1 MAPSKSWT
9 FNELDAY
16 NIRIKTVDTKAFFGL
31 TALPHPSVDPVIL
44 QNAEDPRDHGVALE
58 LSQDVRR
65 FYIYLHDATKNDQTS
80 LADDFTH
87 HLLGDLLRFDKP
99 RGITRIRLTLPFIM
113 SGRRVNPKASVS
125 VSREDYQIM
134 LVQSDRV
141 SVLLFPCC
149 RASLLNTDKDIS
161 RPSGAS
167 ASGQCSRR
175 IFSGQRQAHCK
186 WARSNVFQNVRWDC
200 HDWVVGTL
208 FLQDHHHTSPR

>member
-1 MAPSKSWT
+1 MAPSKNWA

-16 NIRIKTVDTKAFFGL
+16 KIRIKTVDTKAFFGISK
-31 TALPHPSVDPVIL
+31 LPEPTVDPVIL
-44 QNAEDPRDHGVALE
+44 QNAEDPRDHDG

-65 FYIYLHDATKNDQTS
+65 FYIYLHDSTKKDQPS
-80 LADDFTH
+80 YVDDFTH

-113 SGRRVNPKASVS
+113 SGRRVNATASVS

-149 RASLLNTDKDIS
+149 RASLNTDKDIS

-167 ASGQCSRR
+167 ASGHCSRS

-186 WARSNVFQNVRWDC
+186 WARSNVFQNVHWDC
-200 HDWVVGTL
+200 HDWVGTL